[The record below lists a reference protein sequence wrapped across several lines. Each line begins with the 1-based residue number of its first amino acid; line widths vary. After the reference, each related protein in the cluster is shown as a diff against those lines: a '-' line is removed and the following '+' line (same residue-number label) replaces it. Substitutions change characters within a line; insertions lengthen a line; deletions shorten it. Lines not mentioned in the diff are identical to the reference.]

1 MDIEDECYNPWEEV
15 REVDDK
21 QLKVLNAVVESEKA
35 TGDWAS
41 KPAIPAS
48 TVAATN
54 TEPDT
59 MWVEVTGGTV
69 TVVKVDNVTVGARV
83 SGAFLVRPGS
93 TIALTYSV
101 APTWQWFRQ

>member
-1 MDIEDECYNPWEEV
+1 MDN
-15 REVDDK
+15 K
-21 QLKVLNAVVESEKA
+21 QLQVLEALNESEKA
-35 TGDWAS
+35 TGDWAG

-69 TVVKVDNVTVGARV
+69 TVVKVDDVTIGSRV
-83 SGAFLVRPGS
+83 SGLFLVRPGS
-93 TIALTYSV
+93 TIKLTYSV
-101 APTWQWFRQ
+101 APTWQWFRL